1 MVIARQQHRTN
12 MRKVDHPIHNAGN
25 QPLFVFIS
33 QNARILSKT
42 SNPLQRIG
50 AAISRASA
58 AANSN

>member
-1 MVIARQQHRTN
+1 MVIVRQQHRTN
-12 MRKVDHPIHNAGN
+12 MRKVDHPIQNAGN

-33 QNARILSKT
+33 QNARTFLKT
-42 SNPLQRIG
+42 RNPLQHIG